1 MQVIRV
7 EDGIECE
14 LVRSQP
20 TLVGGPY
27 EITVI
32 SDVPADS
39 VTMHN
44 KLVLAPVNV
53 DDVIELTEQR
63 RDVAGQ
69 DDDGSLNGED
79 YTETRLVS
87 EWEATR

>member
-1 MQVIRV
+1 
-7 EDGIECE
+7 
-14 LVRSQP
+14 
-20 TLVGGPY
+20 
-27 EITVI
+27 
-32 SDVPADS
+32 
-39 VTMHN
+39 
-44 KLVLAPVNV
+44 LVLAPVNV